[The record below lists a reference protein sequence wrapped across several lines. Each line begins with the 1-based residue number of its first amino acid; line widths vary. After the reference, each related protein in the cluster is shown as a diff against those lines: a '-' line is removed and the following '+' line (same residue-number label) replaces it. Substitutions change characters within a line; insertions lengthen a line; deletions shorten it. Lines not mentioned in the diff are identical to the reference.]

1 LFTKALIPNR
11 PPLALDHWP
20 FFQFNGTAT
29 QCGAGAGH
37 MHGGGLNRM
46 AVAAVKQLGEFGRF
60 RQLNS
65 SDLWERERR

>member
-1 LFTKALIPNR
+1 
-11 PPLALDHWP
+11 
-20 FFQFNGTAT
+20 
-29 QCGAGAGH
+29 

-46 AVAAVKQLGEFGRF
+46 AVAAVKQLGGFGRF